1 MREGQEGKRE
11 DMATTANLVRLYL
24 KRRPQLL
31 SLVNNGLCNYSAL
44 ARRLQKEIFPG
55 RKEEFTAIKAALLRL
70 SREEEGWAGKDWEK
84 GVEKILRASSVEIRT
99 HVAVASSGGST
110 GVPVIAMSN
119 SKSGVMSVVDSSY
132 SKQLRK
138 KGMKVIDDLTL
149 VILCSPQ
156 ELQDTPGCVSA
167 ILDAIAAEGINV
179 LEFISCHTDT
189 LMVVKNADAVRVYEI
204 LANLTGKEPLGSR
217 AQA

>member
-1 MREGQEGKRE
+1 
-11 DMATTANLVRLYL
+11 MATTANLIRLYL

-31 SLVNNGLCNYSAL
+31 SVVNNGLCNYSAL

-55 RKEEFTAIKAALLRL
+55 KQHEFTAIKAALLRL
-70 SREEEGWAGKDWEK
+70 AKESASAERDWEK
-84 GVEKILRASSVEIRT
+84 GVEKILKQSSVEVRS
-99 HVAVASSGGST
+99 HVAVISSKASS

-119 SKSGVMSVVDSSY
+119 SKSGVMSVVDSSFVP
-132 SKQLRK
+132 QLKK
-138 KGMKVIDDLTL
+138 KGLKVIDNLTL
-149 VILCSPQ
+149 VILCSPA

-204 LANLTGKEPLGSR
+204 LGKLTGKEE
-217 AQA
+217 

>member
-1 MREGQEGKRE
+1 MV
-11 DMATTANLVRLYL
+11 ATTANLVRLYL

-31 SLVNNGLCNYSAL
+31 SMVNRGLCNYSAL

-55 RKEEFTAIKAALLRL
+55 RKDEFTAIKASLLRL
-70 SREEEGWAGKDWEK
+70 AREEEGGRDWER
-84 GVEKILRASSVEIRT
+84 GVEKILRASSVEVRT
-99 HVAVASSGGST
+99 HVAVASSGGGT

-132 SKQLRK
+132 CAQLRK
-138 KGMKVIDDLTL
+138 KGIRVIDDLTL
-149 VILCSPQ
+149 VILCSPP

-189 LMVVKNADAVRVYEI
+189 LMVVRNADAVRIYEI
-204 LANLTGKEPLGSR
+204 LANLTGKEPSAKG
-217 AQA
+217 

>member
-1 MREGQEGKRE
+1 
-11 DMATTANLVRLYL
+11 
-24 KRRPQLL
+24 
-31 SLVNNGLCNYSAL
+31 
-44 ARRLQKEIFPG
+44 
-55 RKEEFTAIKAALLRL
+55 
-70 SREEEGWAGKDWEK
+70 
-84 GVEKILRASSVEIRT
+84 
-99 HVAVASSGGST
+99 
-110 GVPVIAMSN
+110 
-119 SKSGVMSVVDSSY
+119 MSVVDSSY

-189 LMVVKNADAVRVYEI
+189 LMVVRNADAVRIYEI
-204 LANLTGKEPLGSR
+204 LANLTGKEPSAKG
-217 AQA
+217 

>member
-1 MREGQEGKRE
+1 
-11 DMATTANLVRLYL
+11 MATTANLVRLYL

-31 SLVNNGLCNYSAL
+31 SMVNNGLCNYSAL

-55 RKEEFTAIKAALLRL
+55 KKEEFTAIKAALLRL
-70 SREEEGWAGKDWEK
+70 AREDGSGQERDWEK
-84 GVEKILRASSVEIRT
+84 NVERILKSSSVEIRT
-99 HVAVASSGGST
+99 NVAVASSGGST

-132 SKQLRK
+132 CGQLRK
-138 KGMKVIDDLTL
+138 KGVKIIDGLTL
-149 VILCSPQ
+149 VILCSPPGLQ
-156 ELQDTPGCVSA
+156 ETPGCVSA

-189 LMVVKNADAVRVYEI
+189 LMVVRNADAVRVYEI
-204 LANLTGKEPLGSR
+204 LANLTGKEPAG
-217 AQA
+217 QG

>member
-1 MREGQEGKRE
+1 
-11 DMATTANLVRLYL
+11 MATTANLVRLYL

-31 SLVNNGLCNYSAL
+31 SMVNNGLCNYSAL

-55 RKEEFTAIKAALLRL
+55 KKEEFTAIKAALLRL
-70 SREEEGWAGKDWEK
+70 SREEGESGKDWER

-99 HVAVASSGGST
+99 HVAVASSSGGT

-132 SKQLRK
+132 AKQLKK
-138 KGMKVIDDLTL
+138 KGMRIIDDLTL

-156 ELQDTPGCVSA
+156 DLQDTPGCVSA

-204 LANLTGKEPLGSR
+204 LANLTGKEPAGNG
-217 AQA
+217 

>member
-1 MREGQEGKRE
+1 
-11 DMATTANLVRLYL
+11 MATTANLVRLYL

-31 SLVNNGLCNYSAL
+31 SVVNNSLCNYSAL

-55 RKEEFTAIKAALLRL
+55 KVHEFIAIKAALLRMA
-70 SREEEGWAGKDWEK
+70 REGEQGRGKDWEK
-84 GVEKILRASSVEIRT
+84 DVERILRQSSVEIRS
-99 HVAVASSGGST
+99 HVAVISSKGGI

-119 SKSGVMSVVDSSY
+119 SKSGVMSVVDSSFVPQM
-132 SKQLRK
+132 KK
-138 KGMKVIDDLTL
+138 KGLRVIDNLTL
-149 VILCSPQ
+149 VILISPS

-204 LANLTGKEPLGSR
+204 LSKLTGKET
-217 AQA
+217 

>member
-1 MREGQEGKRE
+1 
-11 DMATTANLVRLYL
+11 MATTANLVRLYL

-31 SLVNNGLCNYSAL
+31 SMVNRGLCNYSAL

-55 RKEEFTAIKAALLRL
+55 RKDEFTAIKASLLRL
-70 SREEEGWAGKDWEK
+70 AREEDGGRDWER
-84 GVEKILRASSVEIRT
+84 GVEKILRASSVEVRT
-99 HVAVASSGGST
+99 HVAVASSSGSA

-132 SKQLRK
+132 CAQLKK
-138 KGMKVIDDLTL
+138 KGIRVIDDLTL
-149 VILCSPQ
+149 VILCSPP

-189 LMVVKNADAVRVYEI
+189 LMVVRNADAVRVYEI
-204 LANLTGKEPLGSR
+204 LANLTGKERPAKG
-217 AQA
+217 